1 MKFIY
6 WIVGIVAGLVAL
18 VYVGLFTSL
27 GNGIVKPIIESKI
40 QQQTKLPSRLEHFS
54 LGINS
59 IDLVLQ
65 LNKNNTI
72 RVDGTYS
79 LFSQSFDLKYSVDL
93 RELAT
98 LEPLTQI
105 KLNDSFFT
113 KGTLNGD
120 AKLLK
125 INGSSNVAK
134 SNTTYNVVLQDFNPT
149 SIIAKVDTLDLPALL
164 HLLNQKMYAK
174 AKVNVDVNFKN
185 ITPHKLDG
193 NILLRTQKGVLNS
206 AVMKKDF
213 NITVPK
219 TLFAMKLKAKLK
231 GDDVD
236 YVYLLDSN
244 LAKIESAGNV
254 KPEPL
259 ALDLRYGVN
268 VKELAVLRP
277 ITKADIRGPLH
288 LNGSVKGSKEKMSV
302 DGKSDI
308 AASKTTFSALLQDFK
323 PKSVHA
329 DIKDLQVQKLLY
341 MVKQP
346 HYTDA
351 LVDIKANIA
360 NADVKNLKGTVT
372 TVVKRGRLDSKL
384 LTKML
389 QFKYPMPAVSYGMT
403 AYTTLNKNLIDTK
416 VDFASNLA
424 NLNVKR
430 ARFNVDDGS
439 LQSDYKVKV
448 LNLDRLYFAT
458 ERHLKGSITANG
470 DVKKAKD
477 LDFTMHSD
485 VAGGK
490 LDAKVHNDDFHADI
504 NKLKTLDILDMLLY
518 PKVLAADIDA
528 KVDYNLAAAK
538 GKLIGK
544 ISDGKFT
551 RNQVLDLAKQYAH
564 INLYKQIFKGD
575 IAADINKEHIL
586 ASLDLKSNTS
596 SIATKNTKLNSKT
609 KRIDS
614 VIDINANGNP
624 LVVKLQGNVNA
635 PKVSVDAS
643 KIIQKEATKAVTKEL
658 QKHLGK
664 DVGNLLK
671 GLF

>member
-1 MKFIY
+1 MKYIY
-6 WIVGIVAGLVAL
+6 WLVGIVAGLVAL

-27 GNGIVKPIIESKI
+27 GNGLVKPIIESKI
-40 QQQTKLPSRLEHFS
+40 KQQTQLPSRLERFS
-54 LGINS
+54 LGIDS
-59 IDLVLQ
+59 IDILLEI
-65 LNKNNTI
+65 NKNNTI

-79 LFSQSFDLKYSVDL
+79 LFAQSFDLTYSVDL
-93 RELAT
+93 RELAS
-98 LEPLTQI
+98 LESLTQT

-113 KGTLNGD
+113 KGTLKGD

-125 INGSSNVAK
+125 INGSSDVAK
-134 SNTTYNVVLQDFNPT
+134 SNTTYSVVLEDFNPT
-149 SIIAKVDTLDLPALL
+149 SIIAKVDNLDLPALL

-174 AKVNVDVNFKN
+174 AKLNVDVNFKN
-185 ITPHKLDG
+185 IKPHRLDG
-193 NILLRTQKGVLNS
+193 NIYLRTQKGVLNS

-213 NITVPK
+213 NITIPK

-231 GDDVD
+231 GDDID

-268 VKELAVLRP
+268 VKELAVLKP

-308 AASKTTFSALLQDFK
+308 AASDTTFLAVLKDFA
-323 PKSVHA
+323 PKSVQA
-329 DIKDLQVQKLLY
+329 EIKNLQVQKLLY

-351 LVDIKANIA
+351 LVDIRANIT
-360 NADVKNLKGTVT
+360 NADVKNLKGEVT
-372 TVVKRGRLDSKL
+372 TVVKRGMLDAKL

-389 QFKYPMPAVSYGMT
+389 KFKYPMPRVSYGMT
-403 AYTTLNKNLIDTK
+403 AHTTLNKNLIDTK
-416 VDFASNLA
+416 VDFASSLA

-430 ARFNVDDGS
+430 ARFNMNDSS
-439 LQSDYKVKV
+439 LESDYRVKIP
-448 LNLDRLYFAT
+448 NLDKLYFVT
-458 ERHLKGSITANG
+458 ERHLKGGITANG

-477 LDFTMHSD
+477 LDFTMHSS

-490 LDAKVHNDDFHADI
+490 LDAKLHNDDFHADI

-518 PKVLAADIDA
+518 PKILAADIDA

-544 ISDGKFT
+544 ISNGKFT
-551 RNQVLDLAKQYAH
+551 RNQVLDLTRQYAH
-564 INLYKQIFKGD
+564 IDLYKQIFKGD
-575 IAADINKEHIL
+575 VSADINRENIL

-596 SIATKNTKLNSKT
+596 EIKTKDTKLNSKT

-624 LVVKLQGNVNA
+624 LVVKLSGNVA
-635 PKVSVDAS
+635 RPKVSVDAS
-643 KIIQKEATKAVTKEL
+643 KIIKKEATKAVTKEL